1 MFNNKDIEEAS
12 MCKKHTKESSTRA
25 YMQKKQK
32 SCSIKTLREHAPKNH
47 KQSSKRS
54 MAHNKNMSLHTTMVN
69 NIRTPRKKA

>member
-1 MFNNKDIEEAS
+1 LRKQECAKNTQKKAQQEHT
-12 MCKKHTKESSTRA
+12 CKKKKNKT
-25 YMQKKQK
+25 KQK
-32 SCSIKTLREHAPKNH
+32 SCSIKTLREHAPKKH

>member
-1 MFNNKDIEEAS
+1 

-25 YMQKKQK
+25 YMQKKKNKTKQK
-32 SCSIKTLREHAPKNH
+32 SCSIKTLREHAPKKH